1 MKATTNS
8 AYSKSVVMHRRIG
21 STVYLINAYVKND
34 AAETIEEK
42 VLRLVKNDL
51 QHEPGHAKI
60 STLQAGWLS
69 ERSS

>member
-1 MKATTNS
+1 MKATANS
-8 AYSKSVVMHRRIG
+8 QYSKSAVMRRRIG

-34 AAETIEEK
+34 AAETIEQK

-51 QHEPGHAKI
+51 QHAPDHAKM